1 MTAVA
6 RSTAAEADRARRI
19 LALLGAIFAAVLV
32 GIALLVL
39 SSFSGAF
46 GQYAVVRANLPSAG
60 NAIGVNTPVQYLDVT
75 VGTVASEGHPVSGG
89 VVSVVLHIKPSKL
102 SAIPASVRA
111 TVGPLS
117 IFGNQ
122 SVQLQ
127 AQPGSTGGHL
137 RAGQTI
143 EALTSGSTAS
153 LQSTLGDL
161 DTVLNSIH
169 PAELDTALTAAATGL
184 HGEGQVLGAT
194 LNQASGYLALMLPYL
209 PTEENDFAL
218 LAPVAN
224 NVAISTPALLGIL
237 SNLTVTSQTITADQA
252 QLQQVLSGG
261 ADLAAQS
268 NQLLTTIQVPFEHL
282 LADFG
287 PLLADVSQSP
297 TEIHDILTGLDAWST
312 AWTIAES
319 HGPYLTL
326 SSTVSVPNPAD
337 AVLASLGAP
346 NAVSLFAQGV
356 GTNLVN
362 PTPYTAA
369 DCAHVPSYCSPTSH
383 ASANLAAPTVNAVMP
398 ASQQQQALS
407 GIFAGLDHG
416 QPPSS
421 PGVVALILDP
431 LLQGMATQP

>member
-6 RSTAAEADRARRI
+6 RSAVADAARARRM
-19 LALLGAIFAAVLV
+19 LALIGGIFAAVLV

-39 SSFSGAF
+39 QSFSGAF
-46 GQYAVVRANLPSAG
+46 GQYTVLHANLPSAG

-75 VGTVASEGHPVSGG
+75 VGMVASEGRPVSGG
-89 VVSVVLHIKPSKL
+89 IVSVVLHIKPSKL
-102 SAIPASVRA
+102 NAIPASVRA

-122 SVQLQ
+122 SVQLE
-127 AQPGSTGGHL
+127 ARPGGSGGHL
-137 RAGQTI
+137 HAGQTI

-209 PTEENDFAL
+209 ATEENDFAL
-218 LAPVAN
+218 LGPVAD
-224 NVAISTPALLGIL
+224 NVAASTPALLGIL
-237 SNLTVTSQTITADQA
+237 SNSIVTSQTITADQT
-252 QLQQVLSGG
+252 QLQQVLAGG
-261 ADLAAQS
+261 AALAAQS
-268 NQLLTTIQVPFEHL
+268 NQLLSTIQVPFEHL
-282 LADFG
+282 IADFG
-287 PLLADVSQSP
+287 PLLADLSQSP
-297 TEIHDILTGLDAWST
+297 TEIHDILTGLDAWSR
-312 AWTIAES
+312 AWTLAES

-326 SSTVSVPNPAD
+326 SSNVSVPNPAD

-346 NAVSLFAQGV
+346 NTVSLFAQGV

-362 PTPYTAA
+362 PPTYTAA
-369 DCAHVPSYCSPTSH
+369 DCARVPAYCSTTTH
-383 ASANLAAPTVNAVMP
+383 AAPLLPAPNVRAVMP
-398 ASQQQQALS
+398 ASEQQAALS
-407 GIFAGLDHG
+407 GLFAGLDHG
-416 QPPSS
+416 QSADSPS
-421 PGVVALILDP
+421 VVALILDP
-431 LLQGMATQP
+431 LLQGMASQP